1 MVLLVLRVDPRVQVV
16 ISLLE
21 CARFLVVELRESK
34 GQPGK
39 AVTLTPLNTGLAGNF
54 GLEIAAQSCVTAAGA
69 VAVE

>member
-1 MVLLVLRVDPRVQVV
+1 MAPLVLRVDPRVQVV
-16 ISLLE
+16 ISLLK
-21 CARFLVVELRESK
+21 CAGFILVELREPK

-54 GLEIAAQSCVTAAGA
+54 CLEIAAQSSVTAAGA